1 MNSNINGR
9 SANDSL
15 GRRARAV
22 CIVLALSL
30 GIVAAGCRSVKP
42 LALWNDSAPAKAAL
56 EKYVE
61 AARDPRSPGY
71 IPQERR
77 IAVFD
82 LDGTLFCERAPT
94 YFDWQLFES
103 RVLDDKT
110 FKPTEAQKA
119 AAEGSR
125 FEGRHPELTKER
137 EDMVAAAYAGMS
149 PEEFCEYVRS
159 FMDTPQPG
167 FVGMKRGE
175 AFFKPMLQVVEYLV
189 ENGFSVYV
197 CTGSDRIL
205 TRALVNGTLPIAP
218 DRVIGSDVAI
228 GAADQDGADA
238 LKYVWQTESKPAF
251 QGMSLV
257 KNLQLNKV
265 SAIIREIGSRPVLAF
280 GNSMSD
286 ASMANY
292 TISDNEYPALA
303 FMLLCDDTVRE
314 YGKIDA
320 AAKMRE
326 YCAKYG
332 WVPVSMRDD
341 WKTVY
346 GEGVSKDSRS
356 ARP

>member
-15 GRRARAV
+15 WRRARV
-22 CIVLALSL
+22 VWTVLAISL
-30 GIVAAGCRSVKP
+30 GMVAAGCRRAEP
-42 LALWNDSAPAKAAL
+42 LSLWNDSAPAKAAL

-61 AARDPRSPGY
+61 AAKDPRSPGY

-94 YFDWQLFES
+94 YFDWQLFEF
-103 RVLDDKT
+103 RVLDDKA

-125 FEGRHPELTKER
+125 FEGRRPGLTKER

-167 FVGMKRGE
+167 FTGMKRGE
-175 AFFKPMLQVVEYLV
+175 AFFKPMIQVVEYLAA
-189 ENGFSVYV
+189 NGFSVYV

-205 TRALVNGTLPIAP
+205 TRALVDGTLPIAP
-218 DRVIGSDVAI
+218 SRVIGSDVAI
-228 GAADQDGADA
+228 VAADQDGADA
-238 LKYVWQTESKPAF
+238 LKYVWEAESKPALK
-251 QGMSLV
+251 GTSLV

-265 SAIIREIGSRPVLAF
+265 SAIIREIGRRPVLAF

-292 TISDNEYPALA
+292 TIQGNEYPALA

-314 YGKIDA
+314 YGNIDA
-320 AAKMRE
+320 AAQMRE
-326 YCAKYG
+326 NCAKYG
-332 WVPVSMRDD
+332 WVSVSMRDD

-346 GEGVSKDSRS
+346 GESVSKGSLP